1 MTHSDPER
9 SAPPIFAQNE
19 NWLDKAIGD
28 ARKDGAFDNL
38 PNTGK
43 PLKLDEISVDS
54 EYDLAFT
61 MLKNAGVS
69 PYWMEMQ
76 KDTDA
81 FQQRMT
87 DLIKRTRAFLAD
99 EIASDRADS
108 ETPPELAPKRRSW
121 WNRLFGS
128 DETAPTPL
136 KPRYDRAAL
145 VRTRQMARDQYLE
158 IAAELDAHLVKYHQS
173 LPSNLWHLQR
183 YRKSPEEFA
192 AEFDNAIPDVDD
204 LFNQKVLDAA
214 SAGS

>member
-1 MTHSDPER
+1 MTHSEPAR

-19 NWLDKAIGD
+19 NWLDKAIAD

-43 PLKLDEISVDS
+43 PRKLEENSVDS

-81 FQQRMT
+81 FQRRMY

-99 EIASDRADS
+99 EVSADRAV
-108 ETPPELAPKRRSW
+108 PEVSPTPKRRSW
-121 WNRLFGS
+121 WSRLFGN
-128 DETAPTPL
+128 DELSSAPTT
-136 KPRYDRAAL
+136 PRYDRAAL
-145 VRTRQMARDQYLE
+145 VRTRQSARDHYLE

-183 YRKSPEEFA
+183 YRKSPQEFA
-192 AEFDNAIPDVDD
+192 AEFDSAVPDVDD
-204 LFNQKVLDAA
+204 LFNQKVLDVGP
-214 SAGS
+214 AGS

>member
-19 NWLDKAIGD
+19 NWLDKAIAD

-43 PLKLDEISVDS
+43 LLKLDEVSVDS

-76 KDTDA
+76 KETDA
-81 FQQRMT
+81 FQQRMS
-87 DLIKRTRAFLAD
+87 DLINRTRALLAD
-99 EIASDRADS
+99 EIAADRAVP
-108 ETPPELAPKRRSW
+108 EMPPKPKRRRW
-121 WNRLFGS
+121 WARLFGD
-128 DETAPTPL
+128 DEVGSTSVT
-136 KPRYDRAAL
+136 PRYDRAAL
-145 VRTRQMARDQYLE
+145 VRARQMARVQYLE
-158 IAAELDAHLVKYHQS
+158 IAADLDAHLVKYHQS

-192 AEFDNAIPDVDD
+192 AEFDSAVPDVDD
-204 LFNQKVLDAA
+204 LLNQKVLDAA
-214 SAGS
+214 PAGS

>member
-9 SAPPIFAQNE
+9 SAPPAFAQNE
-19 NWLDKAIGD
+19 NWLDKAIAD
-28 ARKDGAFDNL
+28 ARKEGAFDNL

-81 FQQRMT
+81 FQQRMAV
-87 DLIKRTRAFLAD
+87 LIKRTRAFLAD
-99 EIASDRADS
+99 EIAREHDAPKA
-108 ETPPELAPKRRSW
+108 PPRPAPKRRGW
-121 WNRLFGS
+121 WSKLFGS
-128 DETAPTPL
+128 EDLESTPE
-136 KPRYDRAAL
+136 RARFDRATL
-145 VRTRQMARDQYLE
+145 VRTRQAARDQYLE

-192 AEFDNAIPDVDD
+192 AEFDSAIPDVDD

-214 SAGS
+214 PAGS